1 MGSLDSNYT
10 PHLRHQNAHQVMM
23 LSFPQLTE
31 GSTVE
36 HLRWWMREPL
46 RCLKK
51 FCTPEKESILKMKDD
66 HQKYSYNFDEPKKK
80 AWDISEM
87 QWLAEIK
94 VTGESTRWSSW
105 MTRPSQEINHW
116 CQPPDDRKSQIDGI
130 SPDDP
135 MTFIITKV
143 AKSLGRKLTITG
155 RFLLFCGAKCQGSW
169 FLWGGITLDANGCQN
184 GHFEGAFPTKK
195 SLSFLSYCWWLKSC
209 TSWYGKFPII
219 HGVLYIPGGSRSSS
233 INGNPSWGIHPL
245 PQ

>member
-1 MGSLDSNYT
+1 MDEGT
-10 PHLRHQNAHQVMM
+10 PAVFEEVLHPGKRKHPKN
-23 LSFPQLTE
+23 E
-31 GSTVE
+31 
-36 HLRWWMREPL
+36 RWSP
-46 RCLKK
+46 K
-51 FCTPEKESILKMKDD
+51 ILI
-66 HQKYSYNFDEPKKK
+66 QFWWAKKK

-195 SLSFLSYCWWLKSC
+195 SLSFLSYVDGWNLAPVGMVNFPLFTGFY
-209 TSWYGKFPII
+209 TSQVVQ
-219 HGVLYIPGGSRSSS
+219 GVLPSTETPVEGFILSHSRYGTFYPFRWNERVGPVDGSEIPKG
-233 INGNPSWGIHPL
+233 PMWTL
-245 PQ
+245 PC